1 MKSRSIMSLLMAAF
15 ALVVW
20 SDLAHAGRED
30 RRQVRQRAR
39 IHQGVKSGELTR
51 GEAKKLRAEER
62 HVRRME
68 RRAEKDG
75 QITADEAARI
85 EAAQDKVSKDIY
97 KEKHDDEKRGN

>member
-1 MKSRSIMSLLMAAF
+1 MKSSRIYSAFMAAL

-30 RRQVRQRAR
+30 RRQVRQRVR
-39 IHQGVKSGELTR
+39 IQQGVKSGELTR
-51 GEAKKLRAEER
+51 QEAKKLRSEER

-68 RRAEKDG
+68 HRAERDG
-75 QITADEAARI
+75 KITDQEAQRI
-85 EAAQDKVSKDIY
+85 ESAQDKVSQDIY